1 MRPVLSHTLVIA
13 GLVASLGAAGP
24 SPSDSKST
32 AKAVRPQAPRTKG
45 SKPPYQIGRASWYGK
60 YFHGKETAS
69 GEPYNMFQFTA
80 AHRVLPLGTLV
91 KVTNLRNQQWV
102 VVRVNDRG
110 PVPKSRIIDLSYG
123 AAQML
128 GLRAYGIER
137 VRLDLVDPEEIAT
150 VQAGP
155 IAAP

>member
-1 MRPVLSHTLVIA
+1 MRPVLTHTLVIA

-24 SPSDSKST
+24 SHTDSKST
-32 AKAVRPQAPRTKG
+32 AKAVRSPAPRIKG

-60 YFHGKETAS
+60 YFHGRETAS

-91 KVTNLRNQQWV
+91 KVTNLRNRQWV
-102 VVRVNDRG
+102 IVRVNDRG

-123 AAQML
+123 AAQIL

-137 VRLDLVDPEEIAT
+137 VRLDLVEPEEVAM
-150 VQAGP
+150 VEAGP